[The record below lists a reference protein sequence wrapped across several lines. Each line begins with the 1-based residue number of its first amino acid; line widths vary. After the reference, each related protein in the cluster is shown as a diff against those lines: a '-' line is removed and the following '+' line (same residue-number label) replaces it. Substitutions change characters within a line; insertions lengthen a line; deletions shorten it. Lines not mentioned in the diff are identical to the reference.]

1 MTSRLRKLPLALFAT
16 LLLGALL
23 ASAASAAPR
32 SGAAPRPSAAPAAT
46 ASRPFPAAI
55 QKRLA
60 EALDSSWGKTVAPGA
75 IVAVSVG
82 DRSWTAT
89 RGTTRKGT
97 RIRPRLGD
105 HTRIGSLT
113 KTFVG
118 TLILQLSDDGKLKLS
133 DTIDR
138 WLPWVPNASQITI
151 RELGEM
157 SSGLN
162 TYTADQGF
170 LDAYFAD
177 PRAAWTPIEV
187 IKLGVSLPPKFA
199 PGQGFFYSN
208 TNFLLLAK
216 IAEKVTGKPIG
227 HLLRERIFDPLGM
240 THTSYP
246 YTTALPAPFW
256 SGYTNQDAD
265 GTGTSILDATHWNPT
280 PFGAAGQIVSN
291 LHDMRIWTK
300 AVGTGALLS
309 KAAFRQH
316 LTPNPFAVKGV
327 KKYEFGIG
335 QDNGWITHAGTVPG
349 FNSDFGYL
357 PKLGASIVVL
367 TNTDI
372 EATPRSQPSVL
383 IMSAL
388 SAVVAP
394 DDVSTP

>member
-1 MTSRLRKLPLALFAT
+1 MNSRLRKLPLALVAT
-16 LLLGALL
+16 LLIGALL
-23 ASAASAAPR
+23 ASAASAAP
-32 SGAAPRPSAAPAAT
+32 SPSRKSPAEK
-46 ASRPFPAAI
+46 PFPAAV
-55 QKRLA
+55 QKQLA

-89 RGTTRKGT
+89 RGTTRIGT
-97 RIRPRLGD
+97 RIRPRLAD
-105 HTRIGSLT
+105 HPRIGSLT

-118 TLILQLSDDGKLKLS
+118 TLILQLSDEGKLKLS
-133 DTIDR
+133 DPLAR
-138 WLPWVPNASQITI
+138 WFPWVPNASQITI
-151 RELGEM
+151 RELGDM

-177 PRAAWTPIEV
+177 PLAAWTPIEV
-187 IKLGVSLPPKFA
+187 IKDGVSLPPKFA

-216 IAEKVTGKPIG
+216 IAEKVTGEPIG
-227 HLLRERIFDPLGM
+227 RLLRVRIFDPLGM

-256 SGYTNQDAD
+256 NGYTNQDAS
-265 GTGTSILDATHWNPT
+265 GTGTRILDATHWNPT

-291 LHDMRIWTK
+291 LHDMRIWAQ

-309 KAAFRQH
+309 KAAFRAH

-357 PKLGASIVVL
+357 PKLKASIVVL

-372 EATPRSQPSVL
+372 EAEPHSAPSVS